1 MDPTYSHHMCM
12 RQRRCRY
19 SKLGWESMSAYAQTK
34 SLGMARMA
42 GLEPAAAA
50 LTVRS
55 PTIGR
60 HPNGWRESDSNR
72 RPAAYE
78 AAAGN
83 HSSQS
88 RLFANQYINLNAF
101 HPKTLHISH
110 FFCLRLPLREPSMA
124 NDAHSPR
131 RNPELP
137 RDFHRGASARSTG
150 LEDRPRAIRTTP
162 ANHGART

>member
-1 MDPTYSHHMCM
+1 MRILYHDPTIQNYHFS
-12 RQRRCRY
+12 RNV
-19 SKLGWESMSAYAQTK
+19 LV
-34 SLGMARMA
+34 ARFSSNA
-42 GLEPAAAA
+42 ELF
-50 LTVRS
+50 L
-55 PTIGR
+55 
-60 HPNGWRESDSNR
+60 HPNGSDGWTRTGNTRVNSAVHYHCATSDWLRESDSNR

-110 FFCLRLPLREPSMA
+110 FFFLRLPLREPSMA